1 MPDLRFAVNL
11 FNFAFWDPLPMLFQ
25 YSATVLCMRAIHNSI
40 WRAIQFAGTW
50 LFWPPQKRKLFFL
63 SYYTRTRQQ
72 LYTSNLPPLFSAC
85 TYCAAHSPFAV
96 HRSLLFTRRCC
107 RQRRVAVA
115 AVVGWLPAC
124 LPACL
129 TLIYRYFCCA
139 AHSAALCLLAVCI
152 IWWSRC
158 SLVRSFVRLVRL
170 CAAASAVCV
179 CVCLPL
185 FDSAAAAAVACLP
198 ASLSRTHCFASLCFA
213 CFAVAVVACA
223 WYSCFSWIS
232 VQFSIGDARSTFCS
246 AFTVCS
252 VRDEAD
258 FQTVPWVK

>member
-11 FNFAFWDPLPMLFQ
+11 FSFAYWDPLPMLFQ

-124 LPACL
+124 LPVWL
-129 TLIYRYFCCA
+129 SSTDTF
-139 AHSAALCLLAVCI
+139 AALLTAL
-152 IWWSRC
+152 RC
-158 SLVRSFVRLVRL
+158 ACCVYYLMVSLFTRSFVRSLG
-170 CAAASAVCV
+170 S
-179 CVCLPL
+179 PL
-185 FDSAAAAAVACLP
+185 RC
-198 ASLSRTHCFASLCFA
+198 C
-213 CFAVAVVACA
+213 
-223 WYSCFSWIS
+223 
-232 VQFSIGDARSTFCS
+232 
-246 AFTVCS
+246 
-252 VRDEAD
+252 
-258 FQTVPWVK
+258 